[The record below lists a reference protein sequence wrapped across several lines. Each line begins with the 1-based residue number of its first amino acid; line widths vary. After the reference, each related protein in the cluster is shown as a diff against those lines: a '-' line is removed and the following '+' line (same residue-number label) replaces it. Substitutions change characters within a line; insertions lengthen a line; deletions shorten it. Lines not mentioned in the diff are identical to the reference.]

1 MKKYDELLETIK
13 VAKDLGYTPEQVMK
27 RLTVLEA
34 DVTDLKERIDNPERI
49 KKQFAALGGK
59 AKSEAKQRAA
69 RENGKKGWPLPQK
82 GGDHD

>member
-1 MKKYDELLETIK
+1 MVKDTEVISRLKTVEAKVEELAEK
-13 VAKDLGYTPEQVMK
+13 VNSPEWV
-27 RLTVLEA
+27 
-34 DVTDLKERIDNPERI
+34 

-82 GGDHD
+82 GGNHD

>member
-27 RLTVLEA
+27 RLDALET
-34 DVTDLKERIDNPERI
+34 DVSDLKDKIDNPDRI

-82 GGDHD
+82 AGEQ